1 MPAPLAL
8 ACQMRDRILFVIGT
22 LDIGGAESQMV
33 MLAKGLAARGWTVE
47 VFALNCAGP
56 LCDELEQYGIGV
68 FGNNGRGVRFFARGL
83 DALTGVFALMA
94 HCGRTRPHVVHA
106 FLPLTNFLG
115 ALIARITLVP
125 VVVTSRRALSNHQDR
140 YRWSKWLDNVANK
153 LSTHVVANSQAV
165 AADVARRDDYPRA
178 AIAVIANGIDMPR
191 FANSGINR
199 ASMRA
204 ALGLRN
210 DEIALVNVANL
221 IPYKGHRDL
230 LAAFERIAAG
240 WPMAKLFLV
249 GGDRGILADLR
260 SRAAQAGIS
269 NRVMFLGARDDI
281 PELLSAMDIGVM
293 ASHEEGLPNA
303 LIEKLAAGLPVVATD
318 VGGCAEVLSGMPNC
332 HLASPGNPTSLSESL
347 STVLASLPE
356 QNGQGERRRRQV
368 SERYSADTMITRYE
382 LLYVEYE
389 PG

>member
-1 MPAPLAL
+1 M
-8 ACQMRDRILFVIGT
+8 QMGDRILFVIGT

-56 LCDELEQYGIGV
+56 LRDQLEQHGIGV
-68 FGNNGRGVRFFARGL
+68 FGSNRRSVRFCARAL
-83 DALTGVFALMA
+83 QALTGALGLIA
-94 HCGRTRPHVVHA
+94 HCRRTRPRVVHA

-115 ALIARITLVP
+115 ALIARMTLVP

-140 YRWSKWLDNVANK
+140 NRWSKWLDHVANK
-153 LSTHVVANSQAV
+153 LSTYVAANSQAV
-165 AADVARRDDYPRA
+165 AADVARRDGYPRS
-178 AIAVIANGIDMPR
+178 AIAVIANGIDMTR
-191 FANSGINR
+191 FANSGLNR

-204 ALGLRN
+204 HLGIGN

-230 LAAFERIAAG
+230 LAAFERIAAD

-249 GGDRGILADLR
+249 GRDRGILADLM
-260 SRAAQAGIS
+260 SRAEQAGIS

-281 PELLSAMDIGVM
+281 PELLSAMDVGVM

-303 LIEKLAAGLPVVATD
+303 LIEKLGAGLPAVATD

-332 HLASPGNPTSLSESL
+332 HLAPPGDPATLSECL
-347 STVLASLPE
+347 SAALASLPE
-356 QNGQGERRRRQV
+356 QKGEGERRRLLV
-368 SERYSADTMITRYE
+368 SQRYSADAMITGYE
-382 LLYVEYE
+382 LLYAENE
-389 PG
+389 QG